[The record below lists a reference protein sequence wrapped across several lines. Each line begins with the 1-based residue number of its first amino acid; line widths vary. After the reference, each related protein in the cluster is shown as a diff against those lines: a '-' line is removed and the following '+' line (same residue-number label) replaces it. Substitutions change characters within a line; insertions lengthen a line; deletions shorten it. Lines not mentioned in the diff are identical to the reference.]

1 MVKHFDD
8 FEVEVVQN
16 LKDGKGYVTI
26 IRLLEEEDFLG
37 KGKLFGKAIIKP
49 GNSIGYHQHKKD
61 QETYYILN
69 GHAMY
74 NDNGKEVFLESG
86 DFTICR
92 PGEFHS
98 IEAIGDEDLEFLML
112 ILNE

>member
-37 KGKLFGKAIIKP
+37 KGKLLGKAIIKP

>member
-37 KGKLFGKAIIKP
+37 KGKLFGKA
-49 GNSIGYHQHKKD
+49 G
-61 QETYYILN
+61 L
-69 GHAMY
+69 
-74 NDNGKEVFLESG
+74 
-86 DFTICR
+86 
-92 PGEFHS
+92 
-98 IEAIGDEDLEFLML
+98 
-112 ILNE
+112 

>member
-86 DFTICR
+86 DFTICG

>member
-16 LKDGKGYVTI
+16 LKGGKGYVTI
-26 IRLLEEEDFLG
+26 FRLLEEEDFLG

-61 QETYYILN
+61 QEAYYILD

-74 NDNGKEVFLESG
+74 NDNGKEVFLEPG
-86 DFTICR
+86 DLTICR

-112 ILNE
+112 ILYE

>member
-16 LKDGKGYVTI
+16 LKGGKGYVTI
-26 IRLLEEEDFLG
+26 IRLLEEEEFLG